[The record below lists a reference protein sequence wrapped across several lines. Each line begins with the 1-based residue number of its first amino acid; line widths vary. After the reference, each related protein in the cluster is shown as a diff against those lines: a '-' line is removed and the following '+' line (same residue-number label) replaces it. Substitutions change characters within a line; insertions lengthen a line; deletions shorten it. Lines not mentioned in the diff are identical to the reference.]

1 MPTVVIKVVI
11 YNIGL
16 SGKRKRGWRK
26 ETCYRHINGTY
37 EKQLQCQWLNIND
50 IHTSTDELRAVIF
63 SGSGYL
69 TIGEKKKT
77 QLALISVCFFTL
89 TFKSLFVFLKDLSY
103 LRMTGTTL
111 QYLTFTTINLSKTWE
126 LPSSSIVTDSINRST

>member
-16 SGKRKRGWRK
+16 SGKKKRGWRK

-69 TIGEKKKT
+69 TIGEKKKPNLHLF
-77 QLALISVCFFTL
+77 QSV
-89 TFKSLFVFLKDLSY
+89 SLLWPLNLYLYFLKTSVILEW
-103 LRMTGTTL
+103 LGQL
-111 QYLTFTTINLSKTWE
+111 C
-126 LPSSSIVTDSINRST
+126 SI